1 MPKNPYGMVGVN
13 PRALVGDMIIGS
25 QEQQKQMQRRQMRP
39 AMMRRPDEDII
50 RTTVAFRPTPMRRR
64 GP

>member
-1 MPKNPYGMVGVN
+1 
-13 PRALVGDMIIGS
+13 MIIGS
-25 QEQQKQMQRRQMRP
+25 QNQQKQMQRRQMRP